1 MPNTAAKR
9 RRLVRANGLTMAA
22 ATGYVV
28 ACAIVLCT
36 WHVLNAERSA
46 VAMERYGT
54 AMAEDLAH
62 LAMEPLLGEDRIRL
76 GRLAERMAKRPEVR
90 RIAVYTVDNRLFVV
104 AGDAPSLDAPAYVRP
119 IAVQDTVA
127 GDVHVTLNAGGFGLS
142 TAQFFAD
149 TWLIALI
156 GLALTAAAFHYGS
169 LVSGRRMK
177 AAAALLAEGA
187 AGDGQAEQAY
197 ALVARLI
204 GQARSATTLGD
215 ALSRGAQIA
224 HRVANLY
231 AGQAVEMPGKGVLLW
246 FRTTAAADRGFEVVC
261 ASLLLQRLLED
272 LALLA
277 PSEPVDGSEGSEQ
290 EAPAGASF
298 RYGLD
303 LAPKPTNLV
312 ANDGR
317 GRPNADESRP
327 ANVLLLSSLAPQGK
341 LVIGRDAYDTLQ
353 RPERLRLE
361 ALENPA
367 AQALSSTVAVPQGV
381 VGSVADNYDLLLK
394 RQAQVIARA
403 VARSVS

>member
-1 MPNTAAKR
+1 MPNTAAK

-22 ATGYVV
+22 AIGYVV

-156 GLALTAAAFHYGS
+156 GLALTAAAFHYAS
-169 LVSGRRMK
+169 LVGGRRMK

-215 ALSRGAQIA
+215 ALSRSAQIA

-246 FRTTAAADRGFEVVC
+246 FQATAAADRGFEVVC

-277 PSEPVDGSEGSEQ
+277 PSEAADGSEQ
-290 EAPAGASF
+290 EPPRGPSF

-312 ANDGR
+312 GNDVR

-341 LVIGRDAYDTLQ
+341 LVIGRGAYDTLQ

-394 RQAQVIARA
+394 RQAEVIARA
-403 VARSVS
+403 VARSVL